1 MAGVGQKTQDRLGD
15 IARQRGMRVDLL
27 TLRYCME
34 RFLARLAA
42 SPYRDRF
49 ALKGAMLMAVWHG
62 NLLRATNDIDL
73 HGLDGSDL
81 GRMREIVTEVCATSV
96 GGDDGVLFEAG
107 LARWTVLGGVEA
119 HGERVSI
126 PTSLGRA
133 RLVLQVDIGFGHA
146 VTPGLERGWYPS
158 LLPGFDPIPV
168 ACYPRETAVAE
179 KLAVAVEF
187 GRDSTRLRDYF
198 DLRELSRRHCFS
210 AHGLAEAIMAT
221 FARRDAGAFLASGDD
236 YWRGA
241 LRPEF
246 ATPARC
252 RAWRTWLGNQ
262 LPSSGLAFPDVL
274 AEVTGFAL
282 PLLLA
287 VRDGGKLPGYWEPS
301 WGWSRRMA
309 SRDPAGVPVR
319 TGRPDGQKAPS
330 GWAGRRGRG
339 RLASGDREAATGT
352 CPAADRL
359 VGIGNELTKVTD
371 SAIEP

>member
-1 MAGVGQKTQDRLGD
+1 MAGVGQSIQDRLGG
-15 IARQRGMRVDLL
+15 IARQRAMRVDLL
-27 TLRYCME
+27 ALRFCME

-42 SPYRDRF
+42 SPHRDRF

-73 HGLDGSDL
+73 HGVDGSDL
-81 GRMREIVTEVCATSV
+81 GRVREIVTEVCATST
-96 GGDDGVLFEAG
+96 GRDDGVIFEAG
-107 LARWTVLGGVEA
+107 QARWTVLGGVEA

-133 RLVLQVDIGFGHA
+133 RLALQVDIGFGHA

-198 DLRELSRRHCFS
+198 DLRELSRRHSFS
-210 AHGLAEAIMAT
+210 AHGLAEAIVAT
-221 FARRDAGAFLASGDD
+221 FARRDAGTFLTSGDD
-236 YWRGA
+236 YWKGA

-262 LPSSGLAFPDVL
+262 LPTAALAFPDVL
-274 AEVTGFAL
+274 AEVSGFAL

-287 VRDGGKLPGYWEPS
+287 VRDSGKLPGYWEPS
-301 WGWSRRMA
+301 QGWSRRMA
-309 SRDPAGVPVR
+309 SRDLAGFPVG
-319 TGRPDGQKAPS
+319 TGQPDGRETPS
-330 GWAGRRGRG
+330 GWSGRRGRERHAG
-339 RLASGDREAATGT
+339 GAREAATAP
-352 CPAADRL
+352 CPAPGRL
-359 VGIGNELTKVTD
+359 VGNRNELTKVVD